1 MAANEWMIQWEGDG
15 NKHRLC
21 SILAEVG
28 LRDEEATVWEVFTR
42 ELQPSRRMTS

>member
-21 SILAEVG
+21 TVLAEV
-28 LRDEEATVWEVFTR
+28 RIQDEEAAVREVFTC
-42 ELQPSRRMTS
+42 ELQLSRRMKS